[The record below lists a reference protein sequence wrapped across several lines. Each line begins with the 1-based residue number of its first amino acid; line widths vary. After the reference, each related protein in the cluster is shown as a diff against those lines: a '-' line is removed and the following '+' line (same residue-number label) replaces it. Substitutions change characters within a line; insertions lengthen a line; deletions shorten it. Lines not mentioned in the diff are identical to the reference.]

1 MGKDEFADLAY
12 DSVIHHFLR
21 EKLQSTGMNWN
32 LLHLL
37 QALYRGVS
45 CNVGFL
51 TDTFVV
57 FDNDVSILLH
67 SLFFHYLMRATKVGI
82 SFGDVL

>member
-67 SLFFHYLMRATKVGI
+67 SLFFHYLIESHQGGH
-82 SFGDVL
+82 FFW